1 MLKASKGLILDVLWK
16 PHFKKAPNVEWLLRN
31 MIENGVIPPS
41 LWDSYGFLVLL
52 SPLFLGGWL
61 SPFNTKPFLVPW
73 DSLTGPVPTSWTAES
88 HDDDDHG
95 LAENLQ
101 LAQFRG
107 RWLITIFQKS
117 VSKNVSGWWS
127 VSKNWELSG
136 WSSFSP
142 KHAILGTQVLGKA
155 TQKTPEDILKWSS
168 NSSDTRIDDH
178 LELLK
183 RQHVA
188 ATFKM
193 IQNSYTY
200 GVYGFSPSYG
210 FLACTT
216 NGTRPNPLR
225 ALATKVKYSDRTRV
239 MITSTIDAALWSL
252 TKPQHSKS
260 WEVYQHDGGIVTY
273 HHVQVHGVLVI
284 QLDTHT
290 CTYTYT

>member
-1 MLKASKGLILDVLWK
+1 MGQPHWTRCPNFLDSRVARRW
-16 PHFKKAPNVEWLLRN
+16 W
-31 MIENGVIPPS
+31 
-41 LWDSYGFLVLL
+41 
-52 SPLFLGGWL
+52 
-61 SPFNTKPFLVPW
+61 
-73 DSLTGPVPTSWTAES
+73 SWTGGES
-88 HDDDDHG
+88 STG
-95 LAENLQ
+95 AVS
-101 LAQFRG
+101 G
-107 RWLITIFQKS
+107 RWMS
-117 VSKNVSGWWS
+117 MM
-127 VSKNWELSG
+127 SKNWELSE

-155 TQKTPEDILKWSS
+155 TQKTLEDILKWSS

-193 IQNSYTY
+193 VQNSYTH
-200 GVYGFSPSYG
+200 GVYGFSLSYG

-225 ALATKVKYSDRTRV
+225 ALATKVKYSDRTRI

-273 HHVQVHGVLVI
+273 NHVQVYGVLVI
-284 QLDTHT
+284 QLGTHT
-290 CTYTYT
+290 HTRAHIHIRRYGCGCVHAHVYALGGGMRVPLRLKFQPS